1 MSVMPMEYYE
11 SPEERRDRAW
21 TEELLRASQEIECE
35 ACRWEI
41 VRTGGVV
48 GVCDEHRWPFSATS

>member
-11 SPEERRDRAW
+11 SPGERRDRAW

-48 GVCDEHRWPFSATS
+48 GVCDEHR